1 MLVANSVV
9 SWSVFNVNAFMC
21 STVETLV
28 QSQYTLRTWKYWS
41 FVSQEWFQPIIVS
54 TRYQNGFMI
63 SILEKVINHRISGF
77 MFSSDRFSD
86 TSPVYWGE
94 LLEDKNSISLPRAPV
109 RMWICALKHSKTS
122 WNISNQLFF
131 LETFQI
137 NCFLESWFPGPF
149 SKRLSWCS
157 HGLLNIFLNLQLYDF
172 DFVNLCLVNS
182 NSIHAQFSGDRTA
195 LKRGAWQWKTMKTI
209 LPCVAVGIYSVW
221 HASIYARQPP
231 KVGMGS
237 DTCQSV
243 RACLWLSIHPSMR
256 YVVRMIH

>member
-1 MLVANSVV
+1 
-9 SWSVFNVNAFMC
+9 
-21 STVETLV
+21 
-28 QSQYTLRTWKYWS
+28 
-41 FVSQEWFQPIIVS
+41 
-54 TRYQNGFMI
+54 MI

-195 LKRGAWQWKTMKTI
+195 LKRGAWQWKPSFLALLLEFIPYGMQVYMLANHRRSGWTVIRVKAFALACGCSFT
-209 LPCVAVGIYSVW
+209 LPCVMW
-221 HASIYARQPP
+221 
-231 KVGMGS
+231 
-237 DTCQSV
+237 
-243 RACLWLSIHPSMR
+243 
-256 YVVRMIH
+256 